1 MAINWSEPGLP
12 LSGGVHVALLAA
24 TLIAFAT
31 TPKFEEM
38 PEAVAVDVVDTTQPA
53 QMARGEKT
61 AKEAKPDPKP
71 RADRVA
77 ETSELKPENADAKR
91 DVPSPVSRPA
101 SAEPE
106 QKAQVPPPP
115 KAPEPPKPE
124 PKKEEVKDEALFKA
138 EKKPEQQKPE
148 PPKPEPPKPDRKPE
162 PPKPD
167 PPKFEPD
174 KLAKMIEQ
182 SKPTPPKAEANDKPF
197 NPKDIKKLLE
207 SKEKPA
213 QAASTGAQ
221 VNKTASLGSATATGQ
236 KLNPSQKDQ
245 LGSLIRDQLAQCWSP
260 PAGVNDGAALKP
272 VVRLSLMADGS
283 VTGTPTIINDQSS
296 PAFRA
301 MADSAVRAVRKC
313 SPFKIPAQF
322 APFYND
328 WKDWT
333 VTFDPKEL
341 LG

>member
-197 NPKDIKKLLE
+197 NPNDIKKLLE

>member
-1 MAINWSEPGLP
+1 M
-12 LSGGVHVALLAA
+12 
-24 TLIAFAT
+24 IAFSS

-38 PEAVAVDVVDTTQPA
+38 PEAVAVDMIDMNQPA
-53 QMARGEKT
+53 EMARGEKT

-71 RADRVA
+71 RAERVA
-77 ETSELKPENADAKR
+77 DTTETKPENADAKR
-91 DVPSPVSRPA
+91 DVPSPVSRPP
-101 SAEPE
+101 STEPE

-115 KAPEPPKPE
+115 KAPEQPKPE
-124 PKKEEVKDEALFKA
+124 PKKEEIKDEALVKA
-138 EKKPEQQKPE
+138 EKKPEPKPE

-162 PPKPD
+162 PPKPE

-182 SKPTPPKAEANDKPF
+182 AKPAPPKSEANEKPF
-197 NPKDIKKLLE
+197 NPNDIKKLLE

-245 LGSLIRDQLAQCWSP
+245 LGSMIRDQLAQCWSP
-260 PAGVNDGAALKP
+260 PAGVADGGALKP
-272 VVRLSLMADGS
+272 VVRVSLMPDGT
-283 VTGTPTIINDQSS
+283 VTGSPTIVNDQSS

-301 MADSAVRAVRKC
+301 MADSALRAVRKC

-333 VTFDPKEL
+333 VTFDPKDM

>member
-1 MAINWSEPGLP
+1 LAINWSEPGLP
-12 LSGGVHVALLAA
+12 LSGGVHVALLVA
-24 TLIAFAT
+24 TMIAFSS

-38 PEAVAVDVVDTTQPA
+38 PETVAVDVIDTNQPA
-53 QMARGEKT
+53 EMAKGEKT

-71 RADRVA
+71 RAERVA
-77 ETSELKPENADAKR
+77 ETNDIKPENADAKR
-91 DVPSPVSRPA
+91 DVPSPVSRPP
-101 SAEPE
+101 STEPE

-115 KAPEPPKPE
+115 KPPEHQKPE
-124 PKKEEVKDEALFKA
+124 PKKEEIKDEALVKA
-138 EKKPEQQKPE
+138 EKKPDPKPE

-162 PPKPD
+162 PPKPE

-182 SKPTPPKAEANDKPF
+182 AKPAPPKSEATDKPF
-197 NPKDIKKLLE
+197 NPNDIKKLLE

-213 QAASTGAQ
+213 QAASTGQQ

-245 LGSLIRDQLAQCWSP
+245 IGSIIKDQLAQCWSP
-260 PAGVNDGAALKP
+260 PAGVSDGASLKP
-272 VVRLSLMADGS
+272 VVRVSLLPDGT
-283 VTGTPTIINDQSS
+283 VTGSPSIANEQSS

-301 MADSAVRAVRKC
+301 MADSALRAVRKC

-333 VTFDPKEL
+333 VTFDPKEM

>member
-1 MAINWSEPGLP
+1 M
-12 LSGGVHVALLAA
+12 
-24 TLIAFAT
+24 IAFSS

-38 PEAVAVDVVDTTQPA
+38 PEAVAVDMIDMNQPA
-53 QMARGEKT
+53 EMARGEKT

-71 RADRVA
+71 RAERVA
-77 ETSELKPENADAKR
+77 DTTETKPENADAKR
-91 DVPSPVSRPA
+91 DVPSPVSRPP
-101 SAEPE
+101 STEPE

-115 KAPEPPKPE
+115 KAPEQPKPE
-124 PKKEEVKDEALFKA
+124 PKKEEIKDEALVKA
-138 EKKPEQQKPE
+138 EKKPEPKPE

-162 PPKPD
+162 PPKPE

-182 SKPTPPKAEANDKPF
+182 AKPAPPKSEANDKPF
-197 NPKDIKKLLE
+197 NPNDIKKLLE

-213 QAASTGAQ
+213 QAASTGTQ
-221 VNKTASLGSATATGQ
+221 VNQTASLGSATATGQ

-245 LGSLIRDQLAQCWSP
+245 LGNLIKDQLAQCWSP
-260 PAGVNDGAALKP
+260 PAGVTDGGTLKP
-272 VVRLSLMADGS
+272 VVRVSLMPDGT
-283 VTGTPTIINDQSS
+283 VTGSPTVVNDQSS

-301 MADSAVRAVRKC
+301 MADSALRAVRKC

-333 VTFDPKEL
+333 VTFDPKDM

>member
-1 MAINWSEPGLP
+1 M
-12 LSGGVHVALLAA
+12 
-24 TLIAFAT
+24 IAFSS

-38 PEAVAVDVVDTTQPA
+38 PETVAVDVIDTNQPA
-53 QMARGEKT
+53 EIAKGEKT

-71 RADRVA
+71 RAERVA
-77 ETSELKPENADAKR
+77 ETNDIKPENADAKR
-91 DVPSPVSRPA
+91 DVPSPVSRPP
-101 SAEPE
+101 STEPE

-115 KAPEPPKPE
+115 KPPEQQKPE
-124 PKKEEVKDEALFKA
+124 PKKEEIKDEALVKA
-138 EKKPEQQKPE
+138 EKKPDPKPEPPKPE

-162 PPKPD
+162 PPKPE

-182 SKPTPPKAEANDKPF
+182 AKPAPPKSEATDKPF
-197 NPKDIKKLLE
+197 NPNDINKLLE

-213 QAASTGAQ
+213 QAASTGQQ

-245 LGSLIRDQLAQCWSP
+245 IGSIIKDQLAQCWSP
-260 PAGVNDGAALKP
+260 PAGVSDGASLKP
-272 VVRLSLMADGS
+272 VVRVSLLPDGT
-283 VTGTPTIINDQSS
+283 VTGSPSIANEQSS

-301 MADSAVRAVRKC
+301 MADSALRAVRKC

-333 VTFDPKEL
+333 VTFDPKEM

>member
-12 LSGGVHVALLAA
+12 LSGGVHFALLVA
-24 TLIAFAT
+24 TMIAFSS

-38 PEAVAVDVVDTTQPA
+38 PEAVAVDVIDANQPA
-53 QMARGEKT
+53 EMAKGEKT

-71 RADRVA
+71 RAERVA
-77 ETSELKPENADAKR
+77 ETAETKPENATAKR
-91 DVPSPVSRPA
+91 DVPSPVSRPP
-101 SAEPE
+101 STEPE

-124 PKKEEVKDEALFKA
+124 PKKEEIKDEALVKA
-138 EKKPEQQKPE
+138 EKKPEPKPE

-162 PPKPD
+162 PPKPE

-182 SKPTPPKAEANDKPF
+182 AKPAPPKSEANDKPF
-197 NPKDIKKLLE
+197 NPNDIKKLLE

-213 QAASTGAQ
+213 QAASTGTQ
-221 VNKTASLGSATATGQ
+221 VNQTASLGSATATGQ

-245 LGSLIRDQLAQCWSP
+245 LGNLIKDQLAQCWSP
-260 PAGVNDGAALKP
+260 PAGVTDGGTLKP
-272 VVRLSLMADGS
+272 VVRVSLMPDGT
-283 VTGTPTIINDQSS
+283 VTGSPTVVNDQSS

-301 MADSAVRAVRKC
+301 MADSALRAVRKC

-333 VTFDPKEL
+333 VTFDPKDM

>member
-1 MAINWSEPGLP
+1 M
-12 LSGGVHVALLAA
+12 
-24 TLIAFAT
+24 IAFST

-38 PEAVAVDVVDTTQPA
+38 PEAVAVDVIDATQPA
-53 QMARGEKT
+53 QIAKGEKT

-71 RADRVA
+71 RADKVA
-77 ETSELKPENADAKR
+77 DTTETKPENADAKR
-91 DVPSPVSRPA
+91 DVPAPVSRPP
-101 SAEPE
+101 STEPE

-124 PKKEEVKDEALFKA
+124 VKKEEIKDEALVKA
-138 EKKPEQQKPE
+138 EKKPEPPKPDPPKPERKPE
-148 PPKPEPPKPDRKPE
+148 PPKPEPPK
-162 PPKPD
+162 
-167 PPKFEPD
+167 FEPD
-174 KLAKMIEQ
+174 KLAKLIEQ
-182 SKPTPPKAEANDKPF
+182 AKPAPPKTEANDKPF
-197 NPKDIKKLLE
+197 NPSDIKKLLE

-213 QAASTGAQ
+213 QAASTGVQ
-221 VNKTASLGSATATGQ
+221 VNKTASLGAASATGP

-245 LGSLIRDQLAQCWSP
+245 IGSLIKDQLAQCWSP
-260 PAGVNDGAALKP
+260 PAGVADGAALKP
-272 VVRLSLMADGS
+272 VVRVSMLPDGT
-283 VTGTPTIINDQSS
+283 VTGSPTIINDQSS

-333 VTFDPKEL
+333 VTFDPKDM